1 MICINKRLVCLITV
15 LLLTCFC
22 LSACGNGGGE
32 VREQPAV
39 LEATTPENDVLYNG
53 VVSVDISNVSQGY
66 IGVAYSGSNEKV
78 KLQIT
83 AQNTTYTYN
92 ILKRG
97 GYEIFPLTL
106 SSGTYVVN
114 VYENISGTTY
124 AQVFGRSVSVTLENE
139 FLLFLYPNQ
148 YVDYAPQDKVVKIS
162 RDVCAGCAND
172 LEVIDAVYDYCV
184 QKISYDYDKAAGL
197 DTTYLP
203 DLDEVLSSKK
213 GICFDYAALMTA
225 MLRCQGVPAKLVVG
239 YAGTQYHAWISV
251 YTKETGWIEN
261 AISFNGSEWVRMDP
275 TYASSSNASG
285 DTVNDYINNDV
296 NYNALYFY

>member
-1 MICINKRLVCLITV
+1 
-15 LLLTCFC
+15 LLTCFW
-22 LSACGNGGGE
+22 LSACGNGGGDDGG
-32 VREQPAV
+32 REQPVV
-39 LEATTPENDVLYNG
+39 LEATTPENNVLSNDV
-53 VVSVDISNVSQGY
+53 VRVDISNVSQGY
-66 IGVAYSGSNEKV
+66 IGVAYSGTNEKV

-83 AQNTTYTYN
+83 AQNKTYTYN

-97 GYEIFPLTL
+97 DYDIFPLTL
-106 SSGTYVVN
+106 GSGTYVVN

-124 AQVFGRSVSVTLENE
+124 AQIFGRSVSVTLENE
-139 FLLFLYPNQ
+139 FLPFLYPNQ
-148 YVDYAPQDKVVKIS
+148 YVDYAPGDKVVEVS
-162 RDVCAGCAND
+162 RDVCADCAND

-184 QKISYDYDKAAGL
+184 EKIRYHYNKPADL

-213 GICFDYAALMTA
+213 GICFDYASLMTA
-225 MLRCQGVPAKLVVG
+225 MLRCQGIPTKLVVG

-251 YTKETGWIEN
+251 YTAETGWIEN

-275 TYASSSNASG
+275 TYASSSNAS
-285 DTVNDYINNDV
+285 DKAVNDYIQNDV